1 MSGRVKRV
9 HHAKHGEKMEREG
22 RGKGGTDEEPPAAHS
37 YSFIDDY
44 CVNYYPVCWPDAGT
58 VGRKLGHVCA

>member
-22 RGKGGTDEEPPAAHS
+22 RGKGGTERSHLLLTHIHS
-37 YSFIDDY
+37 SMIIALIIILFAG
-44 CVNYYPVCWPDAGT
+44 PDAGT
-58 VGRKLGHVCA
+58 VGRK